1 MLKWGKKKENKEKYA
16 MNPILIIRLDDY
28 LTPQRSTLPYE
39 DEREMTED
47 FLAFLDACLE
57 TAFYWKDGHHSRLDL
72 RGVVVTP
79 QEVEQALTE
88 RRRAENPKED
98 EDARKLQCQ
107 EFKKMSQYLR
117 SRIAASRVQGMESR
131 FLEIFKENCLTE
143 SEQFCLLLALAV
155 EYDRKYERIYGYL
168 QDNVGAKMPTVGLGL
183 SLYHMINRKSAL
195 ETHLKKRSFLWN
207 LLEEPESWRP
217 QESLLSYPMA
227 VRREVLDW
235 LWGDEARLA
244 YSGPL
249 ERMAVWIPPVFK
261 WEDMVLGPNQE
272 MLLRQLKNR
281 IAFRQQVME
290 QWGFGKKLPYGSGV
304 SALFYGPPGTG
315 KTMGAQVI
323 AADLGLPLYR
333 IDISRIASKYIGETE
348 KNLNALF
355 DEAGRRNII
364 LFFDEADALFAKRSG
379 ISNSNDRYANMETG
393 FLLQKI
399 EDYQGITILASNYLD
414 NIDEAFRRR
423 IQYMIRFPFP
433 DEKMR
438 LKIWE
443 KSFPKEAPLN
453 DDICFSEYAGK
464 YELSGSN
471 IKEIALNSAYLAAAQ
486 GSEITEEHILKALE
500 IQLEKMGISGK
511 IR

>member
-1 MLKWGKKKENKEKYA
+1 
-16 MNPILIIRLDDY
+16 MNPVFIIQSDDY
-28 LTPQRSTLPYE
+28 LAPQQSMLSYE
-39 DEREMTED
+39 NESEMMED

-57 TAFYWKDGHHSRLDL
+57 TAFYWKDGCHSRLDL
-72 RGVVVTP
+72 RGIVVTP

-88 RRRAENPKED
+88 RRRTENRKEHG
-98 EDARKLQCQ
+98 DAMELQRR
-107 EFKKMSQYLR
+107 EFRKMSRHLK
-117 SRIAASRVQGMESR
+117 SRMAASKNREIQFR
-131 FLEIFKENCLTE
+131 FLELLEKNCLTE
-143 SEQFCLLLALAV
+143 AEQFCLLLALAV
-155 EYDRKYERIYGYL
+155 EYDRKYERLYGYL
-168 QDNVGAKMPTVGLGL
+168 QDNVGVKMPTVGLGL
-183 SLYHMINRKSAL
+183 SLYDMLSGEKIRNPY
-195 ETHLKKRSFLWN
+195 LKKSSFLWN
-207 LLEEPESWRP
+207 LLEEPESRRP

-227 VRREVLDW
+227 LRREVLDW
-235 LWGDEARLA
+235 LRGDEERLV

-249 ERMAVWIPPVFK
+249 ERLAVWIPPVFK

-272 MLLRQLKNR
+272 MLLCQLKNR
-281 IAFRQQVME
+281 IAFRKQVME

-315 KTMGAQVI
+315 KTMGAQII

-348 KNLNALF
+348 KNLSALF
-355 DEAGRRNII
+355 DEAGRRNVI

-379 ISNSNDRYANMETG
+379 ISSSNDRYANMETG

-399 EDYQGITILASNYLD
+399 EHYQGITILATNYLD
-414 NIDEAFRRR
+414 NIDQAFRRR

-433 DEKMR
+433 DEEMR
-438 LKIWE
+438 LKLWE
-443 KSFPKEAPLN
+443 KSFPKEAPLS
-453 DDICFSEYAGK
+453 DDICFSEYALK

-486 GSEITEEHILKALE
+486 GDPITEEHILKALE